1 MKIKV
6 NGVEIYYQKLGKGH
20 PLILLHGHHQDGG
33 VFDKLV
39 APLSLYYTVI
49 VPDMRGHGLS
59 EGQASEHYQT
69 EVEDLR
75 AFITELKLNKP
86 YILGFGSGGLV
97 TLSLAAQAPDL
108 VSKIIVAGTYVN
120 GNGVNAKH
128 IAVNTIR
135 GFFKGDRDS
144 KVALTESHI
153 PVETLKRIETPT
165 LCVVGEKDWVK
176 AVLSP

>member
-135 GFFKGDRDS
+135 GFLRRS
-144 KVALTESHI
+144 
-153 PVETLKRIETPT
+153 R
-165 LCVVGEKDWVK
+165 
-176 AVLSP
+176 